1 MTLSEQILA
10 EIESNKDR
18 ASEKATEA
26 FLQLA
31 SPYIPYRTGN
41 LYNSMSVVDEN
52 TILASADYAEEVLS
66 PSAKPKQYS
75 TEIHSKATP
84 NALEVAFSE
93 NEDEILQIYAEELF
107 KK

>member
-41 LYNSMSVVDEN
+41 LYNSMSVDEN
-52 TILASADYAEEVLS
+52 TIIASADYAEEVLS

-75 TEIHSKATP
+75 TEVHSKATP

>member
-41 LYNSMSVVDEN
+41 LYNSMSVDGN
-52 TILASADYAEEVLS
+52 TIIASADYAEEVLS

-75 TEIHSKATP
+75 TEVHSKATP

>member
-1 MTLSEQILA
+1 MRMP
-10 EIESNKDR
+10 K
-18 ASEKATEA
+18 A

-31 SPYIPYRTGN
+31 TPYIPYRTGN
-41 LYNSMSVVDEN
+41 LYNSMSVDGN
-52 TILASADYAEEVLS
+52 TIIASADYAEEVLS

-75 TEIHSKATP
+75 TEVHSKATP

-93 NEDEILQIYAEELF
+93 NEEEILQIYAEELF

>member
-1 MTLSEQILA
+1 MTLSEQILT

-41 LYNSMSVVDEN
+41 LYNSMSVDGN
-52 TILASADYAEEVLS
+52 TIIASADYAEEVLS

-75 TEIHSKATP
+75 TEVHSKATP